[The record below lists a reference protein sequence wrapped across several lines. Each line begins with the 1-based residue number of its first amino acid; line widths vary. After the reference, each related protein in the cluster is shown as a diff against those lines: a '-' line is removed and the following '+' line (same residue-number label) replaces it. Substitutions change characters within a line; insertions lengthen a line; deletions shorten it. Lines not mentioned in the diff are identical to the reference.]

1 MQESCIN
8 ETKNSYLLNMNNQEN
23 KNKTNEN
30 ENNVI
35 VEYGEQNLKEILLR
49 IIKLE
54 YINHYNNNKN
64 TSSQKESNLKPLV

>member
-1 MQESCIN
+1 MQENCIN

-35 VEYGEQNLKEILLR
+35 VEYGEQELKQILLQA
-49 IIKLE
+49 IKEE
-54 YINHYNNNKN
+54 YISHYKDNNI
-64 TSSQKESNLKPLV
+64 TSSQKESNLKPLE